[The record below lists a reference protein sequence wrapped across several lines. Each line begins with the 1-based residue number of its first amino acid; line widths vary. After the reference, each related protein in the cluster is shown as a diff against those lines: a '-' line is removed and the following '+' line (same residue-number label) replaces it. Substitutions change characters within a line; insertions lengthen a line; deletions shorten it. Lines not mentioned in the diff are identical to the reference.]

1 MLKTSG
7 NNSMEA
13 NQLRSF
19 LTKLK
24 ELIMIYQRIKDLQ
37 RGETRAIICY
47 SLSQNNLKNFELIL
61 VILNQI

>member
-1 MLKTSG
+1 
-7 NNSMEA
+7 MEA

-37 RGETRAIICY
+37 KGETRATFCY